1 MRIGIITGEFPPQQ
15 GGVGAYSDILS
26 RQLAELGSQIFVF
39 SDSRSQTQSAQVPV
53 ATPITSW
60 GLRAIPL
67 IRRWISDNRLQIVNI
82 QYQTAAY
89 RMSPWIHFL
98 PDLLPV
104 PVVTTFHDLRYP
116 YLFPKAG
123 RLRDW
128 IVMHLAARSAGAIT
142 TNYED
147 DTRLQH
153 LSMRHLIP
161 IGSNILTPLPE
172 HYSRQEWRQRA
183 NCPDQGF
190 LLAYFGFIN
199 HSKGVDSLLHAL
211 SKLPPQCRLL
221 MIGDRTG
228 TADTTNE
235 QHAQSIEQLISRLNL
250 EERITWTGYVSEP
263 EVAAYLS
270 AADAVVLPFRDGASF
285 RRGSLMA
292 AIQYACPTITTFPAI
307 PSPLIHPDTMV
318 LVEPDQPDQLATA
331 ITDLMDHP
339 ERLSQL
345 RQNMRSLHSHFDW
358 KQIAQETVAF
368 LQAVLERP

>member
-26 RQLAELGSQIFVF
+26 RHLAETGNQVFVF
-39 SDSRSQTQSAQVPV
+39 SDSRSQTQYAHIPV
-53 ATPITSW
+53 TTPITSW
-60 GLRAIPL
+60 GLHAVPP
-67 IRRWISDNRLQIVNI
+67 IRRWIRENQIEIVNI

-104 PVVTTFHDLRYP
+104 PVLTTFHDLRFP

-128 IVMHLAARSAGAIT
+128 IVMHLASRSSGVIT

-147 DTRLQH
+147 DMGVQH
-153 LSMRHLIP
+153 LRQRRVIP

-172 HYSRQEWRQRA
+172 HYARQEWRQRI
-183 NCPDQGF
+183 NCPDQGY

-199 HSKGVDSLLHAL
+199 HSKGVDTLLYAL
-211 SKLPPQCRLL
+211 SKLPPQFRLV

-235 QHAQSIEQLISRLNL
+235 QQAQSIEQLISALNL
-250 EERITWTGYVSEP
+250 EARIAWTGYVSEP

-270 AADAVVLPFRDGASF
+270 AADLVVLPFRDGASF

-292 AIQYACPTITTFPAI
+292 AIQYACPTITTYPAI
-307 PSPLIHPDTMV
+307 PSALIQPDTMV
-318 LVEPDQPDQLATA
+318 LIEPDQPDQLVAA
-331 ITDLMDHP
+331 IAEVINQP
-339 ERLSQL
+339 ERLAQL
-345 RQNMRSLHSHFDW
+345 RHNMSLLRANFDW
-358 KQIAQETVAF
+358 KQIAAETVAF
-368 LQAVLERP
+368 MRTLLQHS